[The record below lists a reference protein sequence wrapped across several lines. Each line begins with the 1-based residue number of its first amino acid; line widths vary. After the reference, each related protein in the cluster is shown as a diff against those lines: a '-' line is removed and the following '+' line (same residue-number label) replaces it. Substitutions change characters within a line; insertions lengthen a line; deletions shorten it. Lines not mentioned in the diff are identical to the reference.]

1 MVMRLLSGLLLAAL
15 ISVPAFAQKTAEAR
29 LNAATED
36 LKEMMNASDKGIP
49 QDLLNKASC
58 LVIVPNLKAGG
69 FIGGA
74 QYGRGFFTCRKAS
87 GVGWHAPGAIKLEGG
102 KFGLLIGVKETD
114 VIMLVMNQAGMD
126 HMLSDKFQI
135 GGEASGAAGPVG
147 RDSSAM
153 TDAEMHAEILSY
165 SRSRGVFGGLDIGGS
180 AVSTDSETNL
190 ELYGSKMSNREIM
203 DSTLPVPPPARP
215 LIHELDRLSSRK

>member
-1 MVMRLLSGLLLAAL
+1 MKPLTGLLLAAL
-15 ISVPAFAQKTAEAR
+15 ISLPAFAQKNVSERIT
-29 LNAATED
+29 AATVD

-58 LVIVPNLKAGG
+58 LVIVPNLKSGG

-74 QYGRGFFTCRKAS
+74 QYGRGFFTCRRES
-87 GVGWHAPGAIKLEGG
+87 GVGWHAPGAIKLTGG
-102 KFGLLIGVKETD
+102 KVGFLAGLKETD
-114 VIMLVMNQAGMD
+114 VIMLVMNKQGMD
-126 HMLSDKFQI
+126 HLLSDKFEI
-135 GGEASGAAGPVG
+135 GGEAAAVAGPVG

-165 SRSRGVFGGLDIGGS
+165 SRSRGVFGGIDVAGS
-180 AVSTDSETNL
+180 AVQTDGEANE
-190 ELYGSKMSNREIM
+190 ELYGQKMSNREILDTKM
-203 DSTLPVPPPARP
+203 PVPAAAKP

>member
-1 MVMRLLSGLLLAAL
+1 MRLLSGLLLVAL
-15 ISVPAFAQKTAEAR
+15 ASAPAFAQKSTDAR

-36 LKEMMNASDKGIP
+36 LREMMNASDKGIP

-69 FIGGA
+69 FIGGV
-74 QYGRGFFTCRKAS
+74 QYGRGFFTCRHAS
-87 GVGWHAPGAIKLEGG
+87 GVGWHAPGSIKLTGG
-102 KFGLLIGVKETD
+102 KVGFLIGAKETD
-114 VIMLVMNQAGMD
+114 VIMLVMNKSGME

-135 GGEASGAAGPVG
+135 GGEASAAAGPLG

-180 AVSTDSETNL
+180 AVSTDEEANQD
-190 ELYGSKMSNREIM
+190 LYGKTISNREIIDTKM
-203 DSTLPVPPPARP
+203 PVPAAARP
-215 LIHELDRLSSRK
+215 LIHELDSLSSRK

>member
-1 MVMRLLSGLLLAAL
+1 MRLLSGLLLVAL
-15 ISVPAFAQKTAEAR
+15 ASAPAFAQKSTDAR

-36 LKEMMNASDKGIP
+36 LREMMNASDKGIP

-69 FIGGA
+69 FIGGV
-74 QYGRGFFTCRKAS
+74 QYGRGFFTCRHAG
-87 GVGWHAPGAIKLEGG
+87 GVGWHAPGSIKLTGG
-102 KFGLLIGVKETD
+102 KVGFLIGAKETD
-114 VIMLVMNQAGMD
+114 VIMLVMNKSGME

-135 GGEASGAAGPVG
+135 GGEASAAAGPLG

-180 AVSTDSETNL
+180 AVSTDEEANQD
-190 ELYGSKMSNREIM
+190 LYGKTISNREIIDTKM
-203 DSTLPVPPPARP
+203 PVPAAARP
-215 LIHELDRLSSRK
+215 LIHELDSLSSRK

>member
-1 MVMRLLSGLLLAAL
+1 MRLLSGLLLAAL

-180 AVSTDSETNL
+180 AVSTDSDTNL

-203 DSTLPVPPPARP
+203 DSTLPVPAAARP

>member
-1 MVMRLLSGLLLAAL
+1 LLVALASA
-15 ISVPAFAQKTAEAR
+15 PAFAQKSTDAR

-36 LKEMMNASDKGIP
+36 LREMMNASDKGIP

-69 FIGGA
+69 FIGGV
-74 QYGRGFFTCRKAS
+74 QYGRGFFTCRHAS
-87 GVGWHAPGAIKLEGG
+87 GVGWHAPGSIKLTGG
-102 KFGLLIGVKETD
+102 KVGFLIGAKETD
-114 VIMLVMNQAGMD
+114 VIMLVMNKSGME

-135 GGEASGAAGPVG
+135 GGEASAAAGPLG

-180 AVSTDSETNL
+180 AVSTDEEANQD
-190 ELYGSKMSNREIM
+190 LYGKTISNREIIDTKM
-203 DSTLPVPPPARP
+203 PVPAAARP
-215 LIHELDRLSSRK
+215 LIHELDSLSSRK

>member
-1 MVMRLLSGLLLAAL
+1 MRLLSGLLLAAL
-15 ISVPAFAQKTAEAR
+15 ISVPAFAQKNAEAR
-29 LNAATED
+29 LSAATED

-87 GVGWHAPGAIKLEGG
+87 GVGWHAPGSVKLTGG
-102 KFGLLIGVKETD
+102 KVGFLAGLKETD
-114 VIMLVMNQAGMD
+114 VIMLIMNKEGME
-126 HMLSDKFQI
+126 HLLSNKFQI
-135 GGEASGAAGPVG
+135 GGEASAAAGPLG

-153 TDAEMHAEILSY
+153 TDAAMHAQILSY
-165 SRSRGVFGGLDIGGS
+165 SRSRGVFGGIDVGGS
-180 AVSTDSETNL
+180 AVSTDEEANQ
-190 ELYGSKMSNREIM
+190 ELYGKTISNREII
-203 DSTLPVPPPARP
+203 DTKLPVPAAAQP
-215 LIHELDRLSSRK
+215 LIHELNTLSSRK

>member
-1 MVMRLLSGLLLAAL
+1 MRLLSGFLLAAL
-15 ISVPAFAQKTAEAR
+15 IGMPAFAQKTAEAR

-74 QYGRGFFTCRKAS
+74 QYGRGFFTCRRAD
-87 GVGWHAPGAIKLEGG
+87 GVGWHAPGSIKLTGG

-114 VIMLVMNQAGMD
+114 VIMLVMNKEGMN
-126 HMLSDKFQI
+126 HLLSNKFEI

-180 AVSTDSETNL
+180 AVSTDEDANR
-190 ELYGSKMSNREIM
+190 ELYGKAISNKEIM
-203 DSTLPVPPPARP
+203 DSKMMVPEAAKP
-215 LIHELDRLSSRK
+215 LIHELNLLSSRK